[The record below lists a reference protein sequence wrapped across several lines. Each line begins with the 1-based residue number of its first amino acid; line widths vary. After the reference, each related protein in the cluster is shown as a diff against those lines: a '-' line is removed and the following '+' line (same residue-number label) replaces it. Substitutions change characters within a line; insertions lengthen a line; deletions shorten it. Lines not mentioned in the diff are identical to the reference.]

1 MTASAQSVKGPIRR
15 LFDSAT
21 GLLTTVLAL
30 GRTRLELLTV
40 EVELEIRRVAAI
52 TVWLLIAVHATV
64 LTLVLCGFWI
74 ILLFWDSHRLLVT
87 GLVAGF
93 FALTALIASLMLG
106 HRLRTKPPALQGT
119 LAELAQD
126 IERLRKPR

>member
-1 MTASAQSVKGPIRR
+1 MTASAQPARGPVRR

-21 GLLTTVLAL
+21 HLLATLLAL

-40 EVELEIRRVAAI
+40 EVELEIRRIAI
-52 TVWLLIAVHATV
+52 IAVWLVIAVHAAI

-74 ILLFWDSHRLLVT
+74 ILFFWDSHRLLATGIVT
-87 GLVAGF
+87 GF
-93 FALTALIASLMLG
+93 FALTTLIASLMLG
-106 HRLRTKPPALQGT
+106 QRLRSKPPALQGT
-119 LAELAQD
+119 LSELAQD